1 MSSLKSRKRTERIT
15 NALCFIA
22 LIFLTCLCMLP
33 IWWIFRSSL
42 MSNAELFKWPPAFF
56 PPRWLFSNYANTL
69 EYFKFWTYLK
79 NTMIII
85 VPSVIFGTITATMC
99 GYAFARLRFRL
110 RNFLF
115 TLCVGSML
123 LPTMVTLIPLYIM
136 WTKFFNMSN
145 TFWPL
150 ILPYL
155 CGGGAFNIFLIRQFV
170 RSIPREL
177 DEAATIDGAG
187 YFRIL
192 LNVIVPSIKS
202 AMIVVAMFLFIQIWN
217 DLLMLEVCP
226 SLASARPRIETHP
239 LGIGMNEKDPAR
251 LVFEGKAGKAI
262 VVSLIDMGG
271 RLRLIVQ
278 DIEAVKP
285 IMPMPNLPV
294 ARVMWKAMPNLTT
307 GVECWITAGGAHHTV
322 LSYDVT
328 AEQMRDWARIM
339 DIEYVHI
346 GADTT
351 VESLEHDLF
360 LSDLAW
366 KLK

>member
-1 MSSLKSRKRTERIT
+1 LNSSAFDIRLERKIHQMGSMHRQVRKIS
-15 NALCFIA
+15 AMKHSAFV
-22 LIFLTCLCMLP
+22 M
-33 IWWIFRSSL
+33 RSVRS
-42 MSNAELFKWPPAFF
+42 
-56 PPRWLFSNYANTL
+56 
-69 EYFKFWTYLK
+69 FWTYLK

-99 GYAFARLRFRL
+99 GYAFARMRFRL

-202 AMIVVAMFLFIQIWN
+202 AMIVDDHVPLHP
-217 DLLMLEVCP
+217 DLER
-226 SLASARPRIETHP
+226 SA
-239 LGIGMNEKDPAR
+239 PADD
-251 LVFEGKAGKAI
+251 LYQY
-262 VVSLIDMGG
+262 G
-271 RLRLIVQ
+271 R
-278 DIEAVKP
+278 
-285 IMPMPNLPV
+285 
-294 ARVMWKAMPNLTT
+294 
-307 GVECWITAGGAHHTV
+307 
-322 LSYDVT
+322 
-328 AEQMRDWARIM
+328 
-339 DIEYVHI
+339 
-346 GADTT
+346 
-351 VESLEHDLF
+351 
-360 LSDLAW
+360 
-366 KLK
+366 

>member
-42 MSNAELFKWPPAFF
+42 MSNAELFKWPPAFL

-155 CGGGAFNIFLIRQFV
+155 TGGGFFNIFLIRQFLMT
-170 RSIPREL
+170 IPKEL
-177 DEAATIDGAG
+177 DEAASIDGAG
-187 YFRIL
+187 RMRIL
-192 LNVIVPSIKS
+192 WTILVPSIKP
-202 AMIVVAMFLFIQIWN
+202 AVVVVAMMLFIQIWN
-217 DLLMLEVCP
+217 DMLQQ
-226 SLASARPRIETHP
+226 
-239 LGIGMNEKDPAR
+239 
-251 LVFEGKAGKAI
+251 
-262 VVSLIDMGG
+262 LIYINSMSKFTF
-271 RLRLIVQ
+271 
-278 DIEAVKP
+278 AVALT
-285 IMPMPNLPV
+285 NFTGSFGTNWPV
-294 ARVMWKAMPNLTT
+294 ALAATFMTILPGIVIYIFGQKSFVEGIVLT
-307 GVECWITAGGAHHTV
+307 G
-322 LSYDVT
+322 
-328 AEQMRDWARIM
+328 M
-339 DIEYVHI
+339 
-346 GADTT
+346 
-351 VESLEHDLF
+351 
-360 LSDLAW
+360 
-366 KLK
+366 KN

>member
-123 LPTMVTLIPLYIM
+123 LPTMVTLI
-136 WTKFFNMSN
+136 
-145 TFWPL
+145 
-150 ILPYL
+150 
-155 CGGGAFNIFLIRQFV
+155 RQFV

-217 DLLMLEVCP
+217 DLLQQMIYINTDDKFTISMGLSQLKG
-226 SLASARPRIETHP
+226 SLKTDWSAIMCGTCMSFVPGVVFYL
-239 LGIGMNEKDPAR
+239 LGQRYFVEGIVMTGMKN
-251 LVFEGKAGKAI
+251 
-262 VVSLIDMGG
+262 
-271 RLRLIVQ
+271 
-278 DIEAVKP
+278 
-285 IMPMPNLPV
+285 
-294 ARVMWKAMPNLTT
+294 
-307 GVECWITAGGAHHTV
+307 
-322 LSYDVT
+322 
-328 AEQMRDWARIM
+328 
-339 DIEYVHI
+339 
-346 GADTT
+346 
-351 VESLEHDLF
+351 
-360 LSDLAW
+360 
-366 KLK
+366 

>member
-110 RNFLF
+110 RNCLF

-217 DLLMLEVCP
+217 DLLQQMIYINTEDKFTISMGLSQLKG
-226 SLASARPRIETHP
+226 SLKTDWSAIMCGTCMSFVPGVVFYL
-239 LGIGMNEKDPAR
+239 LGQRYFVEGIVMTGMKN
-251 LVFEGKAGKAI
+251 
-262 VVSLIDMGG
+262 
-271 RLRLIVQ
+271 
-278 DIEAVKP
+278 
-285 IMPMPNLPV
+285 
-294 ARVMWKAMPNLTT
+294 
-307 GVECWITAGGAHHTV
+307 
-322 LSYDVT
+322 
-328 AEQMRDWARIM
+328 
-339 DIEYVHI
+339 
-346 GADTT
+346 
-351 VESLEHDLF
+351 
-360 LSDLAW
+360 
-366 KLK
+366 

>member
-150 ILPYL
+150 ILPYRSTSSSSASSSAPSRVSSTKL
-155 CGGGAFNIFLIRQFV
+155 QRSTAQATSVSSSTSSFL
-170 RSIPREL
+170 
-177 DEAATIDGAG
+177 
-187 YFRIL
+187 
-192 LNVIVPSIKS
+192 PS
-202 AMIVVAMFLFIQIWN
+202 N
-217 DLLMLEVCP
+217 
-226 SLASARPRIETHP
+226 RR
-239 LGIGMNEKDPAR
+239 
-251 LVFEGKAGKAI
+251 
-262 VVSLIDMGG
+262 
-271 RLRLIVQ
+271 
-278 DIEAVKP
+278 
-285 IMPMPNLPV
+285 
-294 ARVMWKAMPNLTT
+294 
-307 GVECWITAGGAHHTV
+307 
-322 LSYDVT
+322 
-328 AEQMRDWARIM
+328 
-339 DIEYVHI
+339 
-346 GADTT
+346 
-351 VESLEHDLF
+351 
-360 LSDLAW
+360 
-366 KLK
+366 